1 MTDMPFVQN
10 TDTDTDPGADPAPTQ
25 TPAPT
30 PTRAPAGHRPAV
42 SKRPTGAGL
51 RVDLR
56 EAGIHA

>member
-10 TDTDTDPGADPAPTQ
+10 TDTDTGTDTDTDRA
-25 TPAPT
+25 
-30 PTRAPAGHRPAV
+30 PTRAPARHRPAV